1 MGFELRTYTAAPG
14 KIGALLDRFRD
25 HTMSLF
31 AEHGMV
37 SVGYWTKSDDADVLV
52 YLLRHAGDPQQNWA
66 EFRADPR
73 WIEAKR
79 ASEADGALTSGITSV
94 FLQPT
99 DFSPLGGVDAPGAA
113 AES

>member
-1 MGFELRTYTAAPG
+1 MSFELRTYTAAPG

-31 AEHGMV
+31 AQHGMV
-37 SVGYWTKSDDADVLV
+37 SVGYWTKHDDVDVLV
-52 YLLRHAGDPQQNWA
+52 YLLRHVGDAQQNWA

-79 ASEADGALTSGITSV
+79 ASEAGGMLTTDITSV
-94 FLQPT
+94 FLQAT
-99 DFSPLGGVDAPGAA
+99 DFSPLGGVDATGAA
-113 AES
+113 AAV

>member
-1 MGFELRTYTAAPG
+1 MSFELRTYTATPG

-31 AEHGMV
+31 AEHGME
-37 SVGYWTKSDDADVLV
+37 SVGYWTKADDADVLV
-52 YLLRHAGDPQQNWA
+52 YLLHHAGDARQNWA
-66 EFRADPR
+66 EFQADPR

-79 ASEADGALTSGITSV
+79 ASEAGGALTSGITSV

-99 DFSPLGGVDAPGAA
+99 DFSPLGGVEASDAA
-113 AES
+113 AAV